1 MRSLSFRT
9 VLATAVAAVTCLAL
23 TPTPYAADVTVRP
36 FQRFV
41 AKAPFDGDP
50 GAPSR
55 VDIVIQRWSTD
66 SECSDL
72 GGALTARG
80 PEGLLPGLHALRLRA
95 GAVLIPGGPN
105 AGARALTRRSVNL
118 FFAHEIETPT
128 GRQLIVASDHP
139 LDFGQPTVSW
149 SPEVAFSLLE
159 IRFAADG
166 VGIGKVAPAVNVAF
180 NENTNTVEATNF
192 DVLPVRLIEVKPAK
206 L

>member
-55 VDIVIQRWSTD
+55 VDIVIERWSTD

-95 GAVLIPGGPN
+95 GAVLIPEYRTRGHAPSR
-105 AGARALTRRSVNL
+105 GAPSICSSLTKSRR
-118 FFAHEIETPT
+118 
-128 GRQLIVASDHP
+128 R
-139 LDFGQPTVSW
+139 
-149 SPEVAFSLLE
+149 
-159 IRFAADG
+159 
-166 VGIGKVAPAVNVAF
+166 PAVS
-180 NENTNTVEATNF
+180 
-192 DVLPVRLIEVKPAK
+192 
-206 L
+206 